1 MKWAQALPLTGL
13 SKRVLP
19 GPFKLAH
26 RPPPMDYSQ
35 MNKEIPEA
43 CGHGQ
48 QCPLSG
54 QEVGVSVLGP
64 SGKDK
69 AGELG

>member
-1 MKWAQALPLTGL
+1 
-13 SKRVLP
+13 
-19 GPFKLAH
+19 
-26 RPPPMDYSQ
+26 MDYSQ